1 MKRAGVGKEGG
12 GRGKLRWGKNE
23 RGGGEG
29 GRGGRSTVHLPITDL
44 SKGLVLI
51 RDT

>member
-23 RGGGEG
+23 RGEGEG
-29 GRGGRSTVHLPITDL
+29 GREVTSLATNCNI
-44 SKGLVLI
+44 I
-51 RDT
+51 